1 MPLLSFLI
9 FQEIRRAVASE
20 LSTSLPRKFIGI
32 DNSFMEF
39 AEKCI
44 ELVWLMYVHD
54 PPMHLEWLTKD
65 QEGKSFQTEL
75 YKAFT
80 RSGTLFDYCI
90 WPVVR
95 LRRDGPLL
103 AKGIAQAR

>member
-1 MPLLSFLI
+1 M
-9 FQEIRRAVASE
+9 
-20 LSTSLPRKFIGI
+20 KY
-32 DNSFMEF
+32 

-54 PPMHLEWLTKD
+54 PPMYLEWLTKE
-65 QEGKSFQTEL
+65 QEGQPFYSDL
-75 YKAFT
+75 YKPYT
-80 RSGTLFDYCI
+80 RSGHLFDYCV

-103 AKGIAQAR
+103 SKGIAQAK